1 MTTMTT
7 MTTMNNHLKEGEL
20 FLKYK
25 SSYKSSL
32 IDLSIHLSLLFF
44 TFYFLRIF
52 FSSQHSLLSSQIC
65 LHKCKVCNIKSF

>member
-20 FLKYK
+20 LLKYK

-44 TFYFLRIF
+44 TFYLTWYLKNSWLSLIPTLFLG
-52 FSSQHSLLSSQIC
+52 LLC
-65 LHKCKVCNIKSF
+65 M